1 MKTFVVDVTQRIT
14 VRIDETKFTAKLMA
28 EFNECISDFGTDEGA
43 FEEHAKHIAR
53 LAASG
58 TDFEP
63 HYFVEGY
70 GYPRDA
76 GVEAFVHNNLDTDVV
91 SKGGAA

>member
-14 VRIDETKFTAKLMA
+14 VRIDETKFTAELM
-28 EFNECISDFGTDEGA
+28 EDFNKSITDFGTDEYA
-43 FEEHAKHIAR
+43 FERHAEHIAR

-70 GYPRDA
+70 GYARDA
-76 GVEAFVHNNLDTDVV
+76 GVEAFVHNNFDTDVV

>member
-14 VRIDETKFTAKLMA
+14 VRIDETKFTEEVM
-28 EFNECISDFGTDEGA
+28 EGFNLCINDFGTDEAA

-58 TDFEP
+58 TEFEP
-63 HYFVEGY
+63 DYFVEGY

-76 GVEAFVHNNLDTDVV
+76 GIDAIVHNNFDIDVV
-91 SKGGAA
+91 SEGGAA

>member
-14 VRIDETKFTAKLMA
+14 VRIDETKFTEEVM
-28 EFNECISDFGTDEGA
+28 EGFNLCITDFGTDESA
-43 FEEHAKHIAR
+43 FEEHAKHIAS

-70 GYPRDA
+70 GYARNA
-76 GVEAFVHNNLDTDVV
+76 GIDVTVHNDLDADVV
-91 SKGGAA
+91 EKGGAA